1 VSQPLTVW
9 HVTREYAG
17 LAEAGGVKDVVRG
30 LAEAHARAGA
40 MVSVVLPLYGFL
52 PRDLAAAKPVTSF
65 ALSLPDQDKGNAFQ
79 EETVRVLA
87 AQREGVR
94 LLLVDSPRFSQKRDV
109 YVYTAEDEKEN
120 RWRTRGSGHWDFHQ
134 LNLTLQRAALETALA
149 LDELPDVFHCHDGH
163 TGFLP
168 ALMREDAR
176 YAAPFRRTGA
186 VLTIHNA
193 GAGYHQE
200 VWDPG
205 FAGLLTGLPEP
216 VLSKGELDGA
226 TDPLLLAGSYARLVT
241 VSERYAEEMLGEREK
256 EMSGGLGRTLRERGI
271 PLRGITNGIDPSPW
285 DPRFPQRTG
294 LPAAFNPETGDL
306 AGKRKCREV
315 LAERLALKGHR
326 GFSDEPVYAF
336 VGRLTGQKGV
346 HQLYEAIR
354 KLVGASAACRFV
366 VLGQGEKTMEA
377 MLANL
382 AAQTSASGRLTFV
395 ARYDNPLASLIY
407 AGSDFFLI
415 PSAYEP
421 CGLTDY
427 VAQLVGSIPVVH
439 HVGGLVKVRDGE
451 TGFSYD
457 EHSTGALVSA
467 IERTAGLYRRDPQA
481 LERIRRRAFRE
492 IFSHHTWDRVLSDG
506 YLPLYEKETAHSAWT
521 GK

>member
-1 VSQPLTVW
+1 VSTPLTVW

-40 MVSVVLPLYGFL
+40 RVSVVLPLYGFL
-52 PRDLAAAKPVTSF
+52 PRDMAAGEPVASF
-65 ALSLPDQDKGNAFQ
+65 TLSLPEQDKGNAFHR
-79 EETVRVLA
+79 EVVRVLA
-87 AQREGVR
+87 VLREGVR
-94 LLLVDSPRFSQKRDV
+94 LLLVDSPRFLEKRNV
-109 YVYTAEDEKEN
+109 YVYTADDEREN
-120 RWRTRGSGHWDFHQ
+120 HWRTRGSGHWDFHQ
-134 LNLTLQRAALETALA
+134 LNLTLQRAALETALS
-149 LDELPDVFHCHDGH
+149 LGEIPDCFHCHDGH

-176 YAAPFRRTGA
+176 YAAAFAHTGA

-205 FAGLLTGLPEP
+205 FAGLLTGLPRT
-216 VLSKGELDGA
+216 VLDKGELDGA

-241 VSERYAEEMLGEREK
+241 VSERYAEEMLAEREK

-271 PLRGITNGIDPSPW
+271 PLEGITNGIDPSPW
-285 DPRFPQRTG
+285 DPRFPLKTG
-294 LPAAFNPETGDL
+294 LPAAFNPLEGDL
-306 AGKRKCREV
+306 AGKRVCRER
-315 LAERLALKGHR
+315 LAERLALRDHR
-326 GFSDEPVYAF
+326 GLSDEPVYAF

-346 HQLYEAIR
+346 HKLYEAIR
-354 KLVGASAACRFV
+354 RLVGSSAACRFV
-366 VLGQGEKTMEA
+366 VLGEGEKELEA
-377 MLANL
+377 MLTNL
-382 AAQTSASGRLTFV
+382 AARTSATGRLTFI
-395 ARYDNPLASLIY
+395 ARYDSPLASLFY

-421 CGLTDY
+421 CGLTDFI
-427 VAQLVGSIPVVH
+427 AQLLGSIPVVH
-439 HVGGLVKVRDGE
+439 RVGGLVKVRDGE

-457 EHSTGALVSA
+457 EHSTDALVSA
-467 IERTAGLYRRDPQA
+467 IERTAVLYRREPQA
-481 LERIRRRAFRE
+481 LERIRRRAFAE

-506 YLPLYEKETAHSAWT
+506 YLPLYEKESAHSVWT